1 MRVII
6 VQQRQRRNCAL
17 EIERFEQLKV
27 RICEAVSCN
36 ASRTHA
42 RTHAHTHARTH
53 ARARLALDCRLYSYP
68 ICSQV
73 PQVQSRL

>member
-42 RTHAHTHARTH
+42 
-53 ARARLALDCRLYSYP
+53 LDWRVRPSCSYP
-68 ICSQV
+68 ICSPV
-73 PQVQSRL
+73 PRVQSRL